1 MTLGEIRTMEI
12 TTLPAER
19 RELVGT
25 RVSRLLR
32 DRGMLPGII
41 YGHGEEPEAF
51 AVPVQ
56 EFILSLR
63 GGVRLLGLKLDGK
76 ESQYLI
82 KEVQYDHLQKSPIH
96 LDLARVDM
104 HEKVKVA
111 VSIELRGTPKG
122 VADGGVVEHLMDA
135 VEVECLAS
143 NIPAALHPSV
153 VHLGIGDALLI
164 KDLDLPEG
172 VVPVADLETKI
183 ALVRVLAEQPEE
195 EEPEEGA
202 ETDAAEPER
211 IGRVAET
218 PDDKDK
224 KKDGDAKSKR

>member
-1 MTLGEIRTMEI
+1 MEI

-19 RELVGT
+19 RESVGT

-32 DRGMLPGII
+32 ERGMLPGII
-41 YGHGEEPEAF
+41 YGHGQEPEAI
-51 AVPVQ
+51 AVSAHELV
-56 EFILSLR
+56 LSLR
-63 GGVRLLGLKLDGK
+63 HGVRLLGLKLDGK

-82 KEVQYDHLQKSPIH
+82 KEVQYDHLQKEPIH
-96 LDLARVDM
+96 LDLARVDLN
-104 HEKVKVA
+104 ERIKVA

-122 VADGGVVEHLMDA
+122 VAEGGVVEHLMDE

-172 VVPVADLETKI
+172 VVPVDDPEAKV
-183 ALVRVLAEQPEE
+183 ALVRVLAEKLEE
-195 EEPEEGA
+195 EATEEGA

-218 PDDKDK
+218 PED
-224 KKDGDAKSKR
+224 DAKSK